1 MVIKEREPKSGDAKG
16 EGQGAPLPYLG
27 RSVRVVGQ
35 WDSVD
40 AAQTPHEKNKRG
52 ELGKTLFNYYFNRT
66 SPDPLGRTSTNNYG
80 ADRRNVL
87 ASVVGRGTRGG
98 EVNADR
104 VDVADPAAMT
114 RHIKTVAKFLGASDV
129 GIAQLH
135 PSMLYAGGRGADD
148 GTGGTE
154 DGQAPGEPTSETV
167 KKYPYA
173 IACVGA
179 WDYELG
185 KAHRHRIGDF
195 TYHESGDRLQITFA
209 NLMQYIKDL
218 GYSAVR
224 GPAQAMPV
232 ALAAGLGE
240 VGRNGMLITKSY
252 GARVHLGTP
261 ILTDLPLVSDKP
273 LDIGVEDFCRICKK
287 CATTCPTN
295 SISVGG
301 KAVINGIE
309 KYKINWE
316 TCYRLRAHV
325 KQFWGICLTCV
336 TVCPYTKP
344 KTWWHGLAVQTLQRT
359 PIPIRPL
366 TVRPLKWLDDVFWG
380 KVPRKRVQFMSYDSG
395 YLKLPKVGNGAEQ
408 ELKTDGKT
416 GYYYPLK
423 ENTRRFD
430 ILKEKQRA
438 RK

>member
-344 KTWWHGLAVQTLQRT
+344 KTWWHGLAVNTLQRT

>member
-135 PSMLYAGGRGADD
+135 PSMLYAGGRGDDD

>member
-209 NLMQYIKDL
+209 NLMQYIMDL

>member
-416 GYYYPLK
+416 GYYYPMK